1 MKDINTFYTCPYC
14 KEEYANPV
22 DLAHCILRCEG
33 KKRVEEEEAKRAKL
47 EAERRLR
54 YDAVVDAYK
63 KFEELRSKFVDDYG
77 KFTFHTECKDGDMC
91 EWIFKT
97 FGLI

>member
-14 KEEYANPV
+14 KEEYANPG
-22 DLAHCILRCEG
+22 DLARCILSCED
-33 KKRVEEEEAKRAKL
+33 KKRVEDERVKKAKL
-47 EAERRLR
+47 EAEKQKR
-54 YDAVVDAYK
+54 YDQIVEAYK
-63 KFEELRSKFVDDYG
+63 KFENLRSEFINDYG
-77 KFTFHTECKDGDMC
+77 KFAFHTECKDGDMC